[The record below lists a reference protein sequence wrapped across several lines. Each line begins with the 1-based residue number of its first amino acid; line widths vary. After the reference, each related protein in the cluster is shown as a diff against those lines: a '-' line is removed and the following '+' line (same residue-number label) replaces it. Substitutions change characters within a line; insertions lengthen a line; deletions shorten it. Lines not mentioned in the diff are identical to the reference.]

1 MGRTSS
7 RSSNNSIDIPWDHY
21 SFDLGGSTDLQ
32 PQLRKKVELVETDEG
47 FCMFYPRH
55 RRRQDQSK
63 DRSAGC
69 NSKVETY
76 AEAREPNT
84 SFQSDLSSVETT
96 NYDAAA
102 VHTQN
107 YSRSSR
113 AKHSV
118 LYPKHPQKKAQN
130 NNNGDDVID
139 RPLNFQG
146 NNLHYTQRSQSF
158 R

>member
-7 RSSNNSIDIPWDHY
+7 KSSNNSIDIPWDHY
-21 SFDLGGSTDLQ
+21 SFDLGGNIDLQ
-32 PQLRKKVELVETDEG
+32 PPLRKKVELVETDEG

-55 RRRQDQSK
+55 RIRQDQSK
-63 DRSAGC
+63 DRSA
-69 NSKVETY
+69 KVETG

-96 NYDAAA
+96 KYDAA
-102 VHTQN
+102 VHSQN

-113 AKHSV
+113 AKHSI
-118 LYPKHPQKKAQN
+118 LYPRHPQKKAQN
-130 NNNGDDVID
+130 NNGCDAID
-139 RPLNFQG
+139 RPLKSQVND
-146 NNLHYTQRSQSF
+146 LHCMQRSQSS